1 MSSGT
6 TMAPSVLTQSDHL
19 ELSSPLTQS
28 KAGTQDMKPFSL
40 PSLAS
45 ITANLGAAPTEPSFT
60 GPHRKSF
67 SLSISGRRRFSP
79 LGNSI
84 DYGDPASPLESEL
97 SGEGRSSVS
106 GISLSIASGHRP
118 RSHSLLSGHSV
129 MGNYFESDAPADESA
144 SDSGGSDKKPEDNDA
159 STQVKKRSRTLTT
172 PSQQRRLMQILEKTR
187 FPSTEVREQL
197 ARELGMTPRRVQIW
211 FQNRRQGMK
220 KALEQKAEQ
229 EASETSTPDMARRGC
244 YNFGANP
251 SPADAYGQP
260 ALQPLPEGKP
270 VTAGMLGHN
279 GGTCDLPNP
288 SQSVDGFPQLYS
300 SRSVSRGVPPGLAH
314 LELST
319 AITSINEPVGT
330 TTGHFAWSDP
340 SSAASLYCLP
350 SAVGGEVNC
359 SPFAKPDQQYHP
371 DSDLTRGQA
380 TFGTEGRH
388 RSQTNPDFLGMI
400 NGLVALPE
408 LGQTSQESIDFQQNT
423 DGNGRQMFT
432 SALEQPISVNDGWSN
447 RYIQSAPAWQEGL
460 ENLKL
465 DRHTYG
471 LDPSIQTSI
480 VGDDPIYSSA
490 YRLTDPSNSYYY
502 SGGIRENMSSD
513 NSLACFNRE
522 DDYMGNVGI
531 NTPEA
536 DLAQH
541 IRNRSQSL
549 HF

>member
-1 MSSGT
+1 MASS
-6 TMAPSVLTQSDHL
+6 VFTQSDHL
-19 ELSSPLTQS
+19 EFSSLTQRKS
-28 KAGTQDMKPFSL
+28 GTHDLKPFSL

-45 ITANLGAAPTEPSFT
+45 ITANLAVAPTEPSFT

-79 LGNSI
+79 LGNSV

-129 MGNYFESDAPADESA
+129 IGNYVESDAPADESA

-159 STQVKKRSRTLTT
+159 SIQVKKRSRTLTT

-229 EASETSTPDMARRGC
+229 EVSETSTPDMARRGC
-244 YNFGANP
+244 YSFGANP
-251 SPADAYGQP
+251 PPADAYGQP
-260 ALQPLPEGKP
+260 ALQSFPEGQP
-270 VTAGMLGHN
+270 AM
-279 GGTCDLPNP
+279 
-288 SQSVDGFPQLYS
+288 VDGFPQQYS
-300 SRSVSRGVPPGLAH
+300 SRSVSRGAPPGLAP

-319 AITSINEPVGT
+319 ATTFIHEPVGT
-330 TTGHFAWSDP
+330 TAGHIAWSDS
-340 SSAASLYCLP
+340 SSAASLYCFS

-371 DSDLTRGQA
+371 DSDLTHSQA

-388 RSQTNPDFLGMI
+388 RSQTHPDFLGMI

-408 LGQTSQESIDFQQNT
+408 LGRSSQQPIDFQQNT
-423 DGNGRQMFT
+423 DGSEGQMFM
-432 SALEQPISVNDGWSN
+432 SAQEHPLSVSGGWSN
-447 RYIQSAPAWQEGL
+447 SYIQSAPAWQEGL

-465 DRHTYG
+465 GRHTCG

-480 VGDDPIYSSA
+480 VGDDPMYNSA
-490 YRLTDPSNSYYY
+490 FRLTDPSNNYYY
-502 SGGIRENMSSD
+502 SGGIRENISSD
-513 NSLACFNRE
+513 NSLASYNRE
-522 DDYMGNVGI
+522 DDYMGNI
-531 NTPEA
+531 DTNTPEA
-536 DLAQH
+536 DLTQH
-541 IRNRSQSL
+541 FRNRSQSL